1 MYVYKYINHVIVQYN
16 ATQLVFFTFQ
26 ITKARDLSKQF
37 TVLLMFLSER
47 RLSIGMLYFVKS
59 DDKIILPCI
68 WGSGGTVSFGKRSLA
83 EVQGASPKKN
93 YVLFTSGWQINSLK
107 YRTNRANELF

>member
-1 MYVYKYINHVIVQYN
+1 MYVYKYINHVRVQYN

-26 ITKARDLSKQF
+26 ITKARDLTQQF
-37 TVLLMFLSER
+37 TVLLMFFSER

-59 DDKIILPCI
+59 DHKIILPCI
-68 WGSGGTVSFGKRSLA
+68 WGSGGTVSFTERSLA
-83 EVQGASPKKN
+83 EVQRASPKEN